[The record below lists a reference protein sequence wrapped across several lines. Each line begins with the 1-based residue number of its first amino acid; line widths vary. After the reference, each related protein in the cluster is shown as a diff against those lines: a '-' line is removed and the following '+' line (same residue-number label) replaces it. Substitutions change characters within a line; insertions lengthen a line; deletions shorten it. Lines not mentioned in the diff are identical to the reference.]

1 MTTKFG
7 TVWAQSGH
15 TRHHAEDHSQSS
27 APRKQRLD
35 NTENTM
41 NADEMIKQLQEAIDE
56 ERSQVLEALF
66 PETERATFAQ
76 AVTNAAT
83 INAMGVLG
91 KLNAALE
98 RSRCQ
103 PAAR

>member
-27 APRKQRLD
+27 APRKNRLD

-41 NADEMIKQLQEAIDE
+41 NADEMIKQLQKATDADRAE
-56 ERSQVLEALF
+56 VLAELF
-66 PETERATFAQ
+66 PETERVTFAQ
-76 AVTNAAT
+76 AVVNAAT
-83 INAMGVLG
+83 SDPRACL
-91 KLNAALE
+91 A
-98 RSRCQ
+98 S
-103 PAAR
+103 